1 MKADYVYGLSKTGL
15 WVVFITH
22 LLTVGSTGSL
32 AAGSPDP
39 SSMPPVLAVPQ
50 PSSQSQ
56 AQPSRLFRN
65 LYQYLT
71 TRFPEGEGTF
81 YSPLTPA
88 RLSGFIATPDFW
100 GKSDLEL
107 AYFLQ
112 DPGRPRQNQE
122 FLLPLCQSRRDCVSD
137 NPSGVLGRC
146 VFFPP
151 AAQKVCVGQA
161 DPILDT
167 LYQRMIKAKS
177 SLDITSFDGN
187 GYVSPDQR
195 FIGLLR
201 GVIAKL
207 AATHRPITI
216 RMLFG
221 ATPIGMKTAPMDPAT
236 FIRAIADPGQLGQ
249 LKIHVATLQTCY
261 PSPPFSTPLATCT
274 GPYGPLSQISFNH
287 SKNFVIDGQT
297 IIAGG
302 INMSAQDYLTSNPIH
317 DLSHIVTSPRI
328 ASSANRFHDRLWT
341 FAENHQGYGVPP
353 TSHPNSCASAD
364 ASGYH
369 QQCLTALPAAKTR
382 ATGPNNEHAI
392 GISNAGVALTDDN
405 RYTDLSGVAR
415 DYLLSHAQRTI
426 HIFQQDLGFYNE
438 DYKSLIGPKPLFPAP
453 TLEKNG
459 PNLIDILARK
469 AIADQVKIHIVLSN
483 FAAIGASG
491 AEYSNHVSLAD
502 VAKVIHQSAV
512 KQFSGMP
519 TRQIEDSLC
528 SNLYLSTIHFNQE
541 QPTWS
546 NFNKGEEHVLSG
558 EDDKKSKDGKA
569 IGLHSKFYAIDE
581 HLFYIGSANFYP
593 FNGQEYGLIND
604 GRDNY
609 QRLHKRFV
617 RNVLKMSK
625 PWAISGIPG
634 PSACVFATQSI
645 Q

>member
-1 MKADYVYGLSKTGL
+1 
-15 WVVFITH
+15 
-22 LLTVGSTGSL
+22 L
-32 AAGSPDP
+32 AG
-39 SSMPPVLAVPQ
+39 
-50 PSSQSQ
+50 
-56 AQPSRLFRN
+56 
-65 LYQYLT
+65 
-71 TRFPEGEGTF
+71 
-81 YSPLTPA
+81 A

-100 GKSDLEL
+100 GKSDQKL

-112 DPGRPRQNQE
+112 DPNRPRQNQE

-161 DPILDT
+161 DPVLDT
-167 LYQRMIKAKS
+167 LYQQMIKANS

-201 GVIAKL
+201 RVITQLAKKD
-207 AATHRPITI
+207 RPITI

-221 ATPIGMKTAPMDPAT
+221 ATPIGMKDGVKPMDPAT
-236 FIRAIADPGQLGQ
+236 FIRAIADPEQLGQ
-249 LKIHVATLQTCY
+249 LEIHVATLQTCY
-261 PSPPFSTPLATCT
+261 PPPPFPTPFPTPLSTCI

-287 SKNFVIDGQT
+287 SKNFVIDSRT

-302 INMSAQDYLTSNPIH
+302 INMSAQDYLTSNPIY

-328 ASSANRFHDRLWT
+328 AGSANRFHDRLWN
-341 FAENHQGYGVPP
+341 FVEKHYGYGFSNPP
-353 TSHPNSCASAD
+353 VTHLNTCASAD
-364 ASGYH
+364 ATGYH
-369 QQCLTALPAAKTR
+369 QQCLTTLPAAKTK
-382 ATGPNNEHAI
+382 ATGPNNEYAL

-415 DYLLSHAQRTI
+415 DFLLQNAKRTI
-426 HIFQQDLGFYNE
+426 HIFQQDLGFYSNIPLYQTIFG
-438 DYKSLIGPKPLFPAP
+438 DKPLFPAP

-459 PNLIDILARK
+459 PNLINILARK
-469 AIADQVKIHIVLSN
+469 AIEDRVKIHIVLSN
-483 FAAIGASG
+483 YAAIGASG
-491 AEYSNHVSLAD
+491 AEYSNHVSLD
-502 VAKVIHQSAV
+502 EVAKVIYQSAV
-512 KQFSGMP
+512 KQFSQMP
-519 TRQIEDSLC
+519 IRQIQDNLC

-541 QPTWS
+541 QATWS

-558 EDDKKSKDGKA
+558 ADDKKGKNGKA
-569 IGLHSKFYAIDE
+569 IGLHSKFYAVDE

-634 PSACVFATQSI
+634 PSACVFATQSVP
-645 Q
+645 

>member
-1 MKADYVYGLSKTGL
+1 MKSTIINVLFKSLRWFAVISGLL
-15 WVVFITH
+15 H
-22 LLTVGSTGSL
+22 VGATGSL
-32 AAGSPDP
+32 AAENPGATILPISQ
-39 SSMPPVLAVPQ
+39 A
-50 PSSQSQ
+50 SSQSQ
-56 AQPSRLFRN
+56 VQPSRLFRN

-71 TRFPEGEGTF
+71 THFPDGEGTF
-81 YSPLTPA
+81 YSPLSGA

-100 GKSDLEL
+100 GKSDQKL

-112 DPGRPRQNQE
+112 DPNRPRQNQE
-122 FLLPLCQSRRDCVSD
+122 FMLPLCQSRQDCISD

-161 DPILDT
+161 DPVLDT
-167 LYQRMIKAKS
+167 LYQQMIKAKS

-201 GVIAKL
+201 RVIAQL
-207 AATHRPITI
+207 ATTHRPITV

-221 ATPIGMKTAPMDPAT
+221 ATPIGTKIAPMDPAT
-236 FIRAIADPGQLGQ
+236 FIRAIADPEQLGQ
-249 LKIHVATLQTCY
+249 LKVHVATLQTCY
-261 PSPPFSTPLATCT
+261 PSTPLSTCI
-274 GPYGPLSQISFNH
+274 GPYGLLSQLSFNH
-287 SKNFVIDGQT
+287 SKNFVIDGRT

-302 INMSAQDYLTSNPIH
+302 INMSAQDYLTSNPIY

-341 FAENHQGYGVPP
+341 FVENHPGYGFPP

-369 QQCLTALPAAKTR
+369 QQCLTTLPAAKTR
-382 ATGPNNEHAI
+382 ATGSNNEYAL

-405 RYTDLSGVAR
+405 RYLDLSSVAR
-415 DYLLSHAQRTI
+415 DYLLSNAKHTI

-438 DYKSLIGPKPLFPAP
+438 SYKQNLGSKPLFPAP
-453 TLEKNG
+453 TLEING
-459 PNLIDILARK
+459 SNLIDILARK
-469 AIADQVKIHIVLSN
+469 AIEDRVKIHIVLSN
-483 FAAIGASG
+483 YAAIGASG
-491 AEYSNHVSLAD
+491 AEYSNHVSLDD
-502 VAKVIHQSAV
+502 VVKVIYQSAL
-512 KQFSGMP
+512 KNFPQIP
-519 TRQIEDSLC
+519 ARQIQDNLC

-541 QPTWS
+541 QATWS
-546 NFNKGEEHVLSG
+546 NFNQGEEHVLSG
-558 EDDKKSKDGKA
+558 TDDKQGKNGKA
-569 IGLHSKFYAIDE
+569 IGLHSKFYAVDE
-581 HLFYIGSANFYP
+581 HLFYIGSANVYP

-634 PSACVFATQSI
+634 PSACVFATQSV